1 MEASEPNT
9 ADRIKEARIKVGL
22 TTEYVA
28 DKMKLNIEAYDDLE
42 SYSDEA
48 FMSISLKE
56 LKILSKLLSVQPID
70 LVVNEPQKFNE
81 TRITVEILIER
92 IKNSIIENSETV
104 DEFCDRAGW
113 DITSVLNN
121 AESIW
126 SDWNLDQL
134 RDISSMVDVN
144 WKNVL
149 IS

>member
-9 ADRIKEARIKVGL
+9 ADRIKEARIKIGL
-22 TTEYVA
+22 TAKYVA

-48 FMSISLKE
+48 FMCVSLKQ
-56 LKILSKLLSVQPID
+56 LKILSKLLSVRLID
-70 LVVNEPQKFNE
+70 LVVNEPQKINE
-81 TRITVEILIER
+81 TRITVEILVER

-104 DEFCDRAGW
+104 GEFNERAGW
-113 DITSVLNN
+113 DITSALNN
-121 AESIW
+121 AENIW
-126 SDWNLDQL
+126 TDWNLDQL
-134 RDISSMVDVN
+134 REVSSMVDVN